1 MKRFLGS
8 LSRRSSE
15 CLTVSTSPRKLAD
28 LYLIIGSSDSV
39 EPREDSPE
47 AIVLKELVCAYFERS
62 NKTY

>member
-15 CLTVSTSPRKLAD
+15 CLAASTSPRKFAD
-28 LYLIIGSSDSV
+28 LYLNIGSSDSV

-47 AIVLKELVCAYFERS
+47 AIVLKELVCADSRAID
-62 NKTY
+62 